1 MQGLKSRLSLGE
13 ITPNIGT
20 MLLNNRD
27 CYGDRNAFA
36 QRQDGPYRH
45 WTWQQMVGDILQ
57 FAAWVLPE
65 TDVQEDTPDRRV
77 AFISANCYH
86 RLVSEML
93 WVWEWLPC
101 LFSRAMAPS

>member
-1 MQGLKSRLSLGE
+1 MQGLKSPLSLGG

-27 CYGDRNAFA
+27 RYSDRNAFA

-45 WTWQQMVGDILQ
+45 WTWQQMVSDVLNV
-57 FAAWVLPE
+57 AAFVLPAG
-65 TDVQEDTPDRRV
+65 DVQGDAPDQRV

-86 RLVSEML
+86 RLL
-93 WVWEWLPC
+93 C
-101 LFSRAMAPS
+101 LYLLAMPLT